1 MDRERKNII
10 IQEIHFWKENK
21 MLPEHYCN
29 YLLALYTKGENDPQE
44 KKRSSYYNQR
54 HTWISIGLLLMII
67 VMLFVTYLD
76 KVFFS
81 WQIVISLTFFLI
93 LTSVNTYFRK
103 KQMNASIVYLTAAFL
118 LLLFSVQLNQKFW
131 NGDALSLYF
140 LLLINS
146 FIWLLGGFWT
156 KMWLLIAIGLVTLL
170 LLLILI
176 IRPYV

>member
-1 MDRERKNII
+1 
-10 IQEIHFWKENK
+10 
-21 MLPEHYCN
+21 
-29 YLLALYTKGENDPQE
+29 
-44 KKRSSYYNQR
+44 
-54 HTWISIGLLLMII
+54 
-67 VMLFVTYLD
+67 
-76 KVFFS
+76 
-81 WQIVISLTFFLI
+81 
-93 LTSVNTYFRK
+93 
-103 KQMNASIVYLTAAFL
+103 MNASIVYLTAAFL

-146 FIWLLGGFWT
+146 FIWLLGGFWK

>member
-76 KVFFS
+76 KVFFHGK
-81 WQIVISLTFFLI
+81 L
-93 LTSVNTYFRK
+93 
-103 KQMNASIVYLTAAFL
+103 
-118 LLLFSVQLNQKFW
+118 
-131 NGDALSLYF
+131 
-140 LLLINS
+140 
-146 FIWLLGGFWT
+146 
-156 KMWLLIAIGLVTLL
+156 
-170 LLLILI
+170 
-176 IRPYV
+176 